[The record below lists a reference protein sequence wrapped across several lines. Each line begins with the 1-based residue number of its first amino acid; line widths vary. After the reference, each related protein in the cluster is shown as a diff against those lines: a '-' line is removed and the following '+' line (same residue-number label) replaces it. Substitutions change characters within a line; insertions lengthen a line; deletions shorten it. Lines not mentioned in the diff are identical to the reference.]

1 MFTMTNIVETMSID
15 AFNKSYQYFFLGI
28 LGILRKGKV
37 RKMKNMFQIQ
47 YTKRFPFVKV
57 KGNHL
62 FAIFFSSCLTG
73 IGAFFLET
81 ILDYICMQYLV
92 DRGFL
97 CGPFLPIYFFV
108 VFFGLLYVKTP
119 KRTIKN
125 YFISVFFLSISITAV
140 EFIIG
145 NLCEWI
151 YHAPLWTYDGFAPL
165 SYRYV
170 SLTISLLWG
179 FLGAFYLFFVIPFL
193 ARLANQ
199 MKRKTKCLFTI
210 FFLFFFLIDLLI
222 TFILIAKRKGYYQE
236 LFSPLPAS
244 NRLTFFV
251 IGIPLIVIFLCTAL
265 SILKHYFFQKKR
277 KEKGLRE

>member
-1 MFTMTNIVETMSID
+1 
-15 AFNKSYQYFFLGI
+15 
-28 LGILRKGKV
+28 
-37 RKMKNMFQIQ
+37 MKNMFQIQ

-57 KGNHL
+57 KRNSL

-81 ILDYICMQYLV
+81 ILDYICMNYLV

-125 YFISVFFLSISITAV
+125 YLIAAFFLSISITAV
-140 EFIIG
+140 EFIVG
-145 NLCEWI
+145 NVCEWLW
-151 YHAPLWTYDGFAPL
+151 HKPLWTYDGFAPL
-165 SYRYV
+165 SYQYV

-179 FLGAFYLFFVIPFL
+179 FLGALYLFFIIPLFKKV
-193 ARLANQ
+193 ADRMTKQ
-199 MKRKTKCLFTI
+199 RKYIFTI
-210 FFLFFFLIDLLI
+210 LFLFFFLADFVITLL
-222 TFILIAKRKGYYQE
+222 LIAKQGGRYQE

-244 NRLTFFV
+244 RKITFFL
-251 IGIPLIVIFLCTAL
+251 IGIPIVAL
-265 SILKHYFFQKKR
+265 FCCMAPSILKHFVLKGKR
-277 KEKGLRE
+277 KKKDCMHKKNIL